1 MNQHDGPPEEE
12 YYSNAQRP
20 LTPALLIWRLWVFIR
35 DRPRLFQRT
44 DDQPGAKAGQA
55 AESPPLTLGQ
65 LAIRLLPAWALLV
78 VILVLAPGLPL
89 RALEGVFQ
97 LVRNLTGHTTL
108 VVQPTPTPQWNPQ
121 ISPIF
126 TPEVEMPFAGHPVIG
141 THWALARLGRVTL
154 HAPVTT
160 VRFELNVGV
169 RAAALHVEGTAVM
182 RVVMD
187 HMAPEF
193 GATATPEQIALL
205 ARGLGIDAGAITAT
219 GWPVQAIST
228 GVRQLF
234 VPVRT
239 LADVQQLSTKRQD
252 TSALSEALAAID
264 TSHVVGPCDRALIV
278 VLPCGLAPV
287 EAAVATNEKSCPYQ
301 ARTYN
306 DPCQRWASRDNI
318 GVRRRDV
325 DARLLTLRQL

>member
-1 MNQHDGPPEEE
+1 MNQHDVPPEEE

-126 TPEVEMPFAGHPVIG
+126 TPEVDYWADDIATWSLIYQLSPDLIATVMQIESCGDPSVSSSAGASGLFQVMPLHFEPGEEHLDPQTNAQAGLTFFAYLLELSGGNVAG
-141 THWALARLGRVTL
+141 ALAGYNAGEWAVDAAYEALPEETQRYIYWGTGIYEDAQNGLQESPRLNEWLEAGGTVLCERAAERLGLVI
-154 HAPVTT
+154 
-160 VRFELNVGV
+160 
-169 RAAALHVEGTAVM
+169 
-182 RVVMD
+182 
-187 HMAPEF
+187 PE
-193 GATATPEQIALL
+193 TP
-205 ARGLGIDAGAITAT
+205 
-219 GWPVQAIST
+219 QA
-228 GVRQLF
+228 
-234 VPVRT
+234 
-239 LADVQQLSTKRQD
+239 
-252 TSALSEALAAID
+252 
-264 TSHVVGPCDRALIV
+264 DR
-278 VLPCGLAPV
+278 
-287 EAAVATNEKSCPYQ
+287 
-301 ARTYN
+301 
-306 DPCQRWASRDNI
+306 
-318 GVRRRDV
+318 
-325 DARLLTLRQL
+325 